1 MFRPKIWVTLT
12 DDQGCRPMNAVDCL
26 YVNSHKHLCLSSL
39 CLSQA
44 PPFIWQTVLST
55 YIHTY
60 IHTHT
65 QRHTYYTHLSHQ
77 FTYRNKQRNKTTET
91 NQQQQR
97 RANSR
102 RVLEFTPNTLH
113 TIRVKRIP
121 VRITGVCNVSGNQT
135 SIKKEITQNEN
146 FFAAINYFSL
156 MCHKWWGFVDCGLK
170 CGAIYNLTYINGSTP
185 CIQNVSLIGI
195 WRSADRASWY
205 IGVQLTVHRDILAF
219 SWQCIVIY
227 WRSADR
233 ASWYTDVQLTVHR
246 DILTFSWQ
254 CIVIYWRSADRASW
268 YILIIKQT
276 RRTKFSNLF
285 LQ

>member
-1 MFRPKIWVTLT
+1 MSFLI
-12 DDQGCRPMNAVDCL
+12 
-26 YVNSHKHLCLSSL
+26 
-39 CLSQA
+39 
-44 PPFIWQTVLST
+44 VLITGSAFYMT
-55 YIHTY
+55 NGTFH

-65 QRHTYYTHLSHQ
+65 HTYYTHLSHQ

-205 IGVQLTVHRDILAF
+205 I
-219 SWQCIVIY
+219 
-227 WRSADR
+227 
-233 ASWYTDVQLTVHR
+233 
-246 DILTFSWQ
+246 
-254 CIVIYWRSADRASW
+254 
-268 YILIIKQT
+268 LIIKQT